1 MTLLDTPATPV
12 DAARLAG
19 ALEHANIPTLVVV
32 LFQLTGDRR
41 WLAAPYRPQRGRGM
55 DDNASGGLPDDVQ
68 AQIRAAA
75 HEAVLAWSHGRPV
88 AVPAPRGEALV
99 ELLEVAQGEPVP
111 ADFEP
116 MMAELLG
123 FAPAPAHPPVAGASS
138 VRVAVVGAGVSGM
151 LAALR
156 LRALGADVVV
166 LEKND
171 DVGGTWLENRYPGAG
186 VDTPSHLYSYS
197 SFDHD
202 WTTYFGRQPEV
213 ESYLRAFAD
222 AHDLRPLIRFGTEV
236 ASSAWD
242 DATQEWVLTTSG
254 GEVLRAHAVVSA
266 VGQLNRPRVPVIP
279 GLESF
284 SGTVFHSAQWPDGV
298 SLDGKRV
305 AIVGTGASAMQIV
318 PAVVDEV
325 AHLTVFQ
332 RSPQWVAPN
341 SDIFRRFP
349 DEAHWL
355 MRTVPLYRAWYRARL
370 AWTFNDK
377 VHRSLQRDP
386 SFEHPERAVN
396 AENDAHRR
404 VFTRYLEAQ
413 LDGRPDLLD
422 KCLPDYPPFGKRM
435 LLDNGW
441 YAALKRDHVD
451 LVTEEVVRFTPT
463 GVESATQHVE
473 ADVVVLCTGFEAHAF
488 LGPWTVTGRSGRT
501 VREQWG
507 PDDARAYLGITVPDL
522 PNFFM
527 LIGPNTALGH
537 GGSMITIAELQ
548 AEYVVRLVER
558 MLHEGIS
565 SVEPRADVAADY
577 VARVD
582 AAHAAMIWT
591 HPGMTNW
598 YRNPA
603 GRVVS
608 TLPWRIVDYREMIR
622 EPDLADFVVR
632 RRER

>member
-1 MTLLDTPATPV
+1 MTLLDTPAAPV
-12 DAARLAG
+12 DADRLAA

-32 LFQLTGDRR
+32 LHQLTGDRR

-75 HEAVLAWSHGRPV
+75 LEAVLAWSHGRPV
-88 AVPAPRGEALV
+88 AVPAPRGDALV

-111 ADFEP
+111 PEFEP
-116 MMAELLG
+116 MLAELLG
-123 FAPAPAHPPVAGASS
+123 FAPAVEHGPVAGAAGFS
-138 VRVAVVGAGVSGM
+138 ALVVGAGVSGM

-156 LRALGADVVV
+156 LRALGVTVTV

-197 SFDHD
+197 FFDHD
-202 WTTYFGRQPEV
+202 WATYFGRQPEV
-213 ESYLRAFAD
+213 EQYLRDFAD
-222 AHDLRPLIRFGTEV
+222 ANDLRGLVRFGTEV

-242 DATQEWVLTTSG
+242 DAAQEWVVTTTAG
-254 GEVLRAHAVVSA
+254 DTFRANAVVSA
-266 VGQLNRPRVPVIP
+266 VGQLNRPRVPVIE
-279 GLESF
+279 GMESF
-284 SGTVFHSAQWPDGV
+284 SGRVFHSALWPDDV
-298 SLDGKRV
+298 DLTGKRV
-305 AIVGTGASAMQIV
+305 VVIGTGASAMQIV
-318 PAVVDEV
+318 PAVVDDV

-386 SFEHPERAVN
+386 AWTEPTRSVN

-404 VFTRYLEAQ
+404 VFTRYLEAE
-413 LDGRPDLLD
+413 LADRPDLLA

-441 YAALKRDHVD
+441 FAALRREHVD
-451 LVTEEVVRFTPT
+451 LVAEEVVRFTPS
-463 GVESATQHVE
+463 GVESAGTHVE
-473 ADVVVLCTGFEAHAF
+473 ADVVVLCTGFQAHEF
-488 LGPWTVTGRSGRT
+488 LGPWQVRGRSGRT

-507 PDDARAYLGITVPDL
+507 PDDATAYLGVTVPDL

-537 GGSMITIAELQ
+537 GGSMITIAEFQ
-548 AEYVVRLVER
+548 ADYVIRLVER
-558 MLHEGIS
+558 MLGEGIT
-565 SVEPRADVAADY
+565 SVEPRADVAREY
-577 VARVD
+577 TERVD
-582 AAHAAMIWT
+582 AAHGAMIWT

-622 EPDLADFVVR
+622 EPDLGDFLVR
-632 RRER
+632 RGD

>member
-1 MTLLDTPATPV
+1 
-12 DAARLAG
+12 
-19 ALEHANIPTLVVV
+19 
-32 LFQLTGDRR
+32 
-41 WLAAPYRPQRGRGM
+41 
-55 DDNASGGLPDDVQ
+55 
-68 AQIRAAA
+68 
-75 HEAVLAWSHGRPV
+75 
-88 AVPAPRGEALV
+88 
-99 ELLEVAQGEPVP
+99 
-111 ADFEP
+111 
-116 MMAELLG
+116 
-123 FAPAPAHPPVAGASS
+123 
-138 VRVAVVGAGVSGM
+138 
-151 LAALR
+151 
-156 LRALGADVVV
+156 
-166 LEKND
+166 
-171 DVGGTWLENRYPGAG
+171 
-186 VDTPSHLYSYS
+186 
-197 SFDHD
+197 
-202 WTTYFGRQPEV
+202 
-213 ESYLRAFAD
+213 
-222 AHDLRPLIRFGTEV
+222 
-236 ASSAWD
+236 
-242 DATQEWVLTTSG
+242 
-254 GEVLRAHAVVSA
+254 
-266 VGQLNRPRVPVIP
+266 
-279 GLESF
+279 
-284 SGTVFHSAQWPDGV
+284 
-298 SLDGKRV
+298 
-305 AIVGTGASAMQIV
+305 MQIV

-341 SDIFRRFP
+341 TDIFRRFP

-386 SFEHPERAVN
+386 TFEHPERAVN

-404 VFTRYLEAQ
+404 VFTRYLETELA
-413 LDGRPDLLD
+413 GRPDLLA
-422 KCLPDYPPFGKRM
+422 KCLPAYPPFGKRM

-441 YAALKRDHVD
+441 YAALKRPHVD

-463 GVESATQHVE
+463 GVESATHHVE
-473 ADVVVLCTGFEAHAF
+473 ADVVVLCTGFEAHTF

-501 VREQWG
+501 VQEQWG

-558 MLHEGIS
+558 MLHEQIS
-565 SVEPRADVAADY
+565 SVEPREDVAVEYDE
-577 VARVD
+577 RVD
-582 AAHAAMIWT
+582 AAHGAMIWT

-632 RRER
+632 RPG